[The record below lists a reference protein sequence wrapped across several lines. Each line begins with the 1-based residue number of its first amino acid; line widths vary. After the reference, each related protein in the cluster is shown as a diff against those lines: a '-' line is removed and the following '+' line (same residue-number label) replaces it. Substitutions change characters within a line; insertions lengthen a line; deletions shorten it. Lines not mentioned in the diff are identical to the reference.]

1 MGNRGAV
8 PNYTR
13 VDVHVIPQRFVQ
25 LIPQD
30 SVKFLLDGASFR
42 SPM

>member
-1 MGNRGAV
+1 MRSHVMSAV
-8 PNYTR
+8 T
-13 VDVHVIPQRFVQ
+13 VDVHVIPQRFVH

-42 SPM
+42 PSV